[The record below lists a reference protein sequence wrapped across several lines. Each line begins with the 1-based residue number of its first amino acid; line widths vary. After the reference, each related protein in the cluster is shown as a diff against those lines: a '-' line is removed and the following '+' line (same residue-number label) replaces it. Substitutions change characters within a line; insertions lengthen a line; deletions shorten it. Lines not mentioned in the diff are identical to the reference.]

1 MSGILRSIRRR
12 TARTNMEKAGHT
24 QVAKKKR
31 NPLTGEPY
39 TYFSENWRKFT

>member
-31 NPLTGEPY
+31 NPLTGKPY
-39 TYFSENWRKFT
+39 TFFSENWRKFT